1 MMYGVQQ
8 WILFVAGVLVILLN
22 VVFVQGCPP
31 QCSCEGYSG
40 TVTVKCIN
48 SSLTSV
54 PMGIPGNTTV
64 LNLHGNQITDLTYGL
79 DHLVHLETLDI
90 SSNQISAIN
99 IPKGLNISMLYL
111 QNNRISILH
120 PWAFQNIT
128 NLNELNLANNG
139 LTHIEHNSFTGIQN
153 LQHLNLSYNDISVL
167 DGITDLEGIISLDLT
182 HSLSSIQEI
191 NLTVFSSVEEL
202 ILKGN
207 EIKVLNW
214 TMFHGL
220 DRLKFLDLCDNL
232 IPYIDSESFPVLPAL
247 IKLRL
252 DRNQISYITNDA
264 LDSVSSLETLT
275 LDRNKLAEIPDQTFH
290 FLSKLV
296 DLSISQME
304 NLVYLSENVFSGLKH
319 LQTLKLCQNPRLS
332 FIHIHLF
339 SELDNLQHL
348 NLSFNNISNIPPT
361 TFPPDLR
368 NLSVD
373 LLGNTFICD
382 CGLDWLISIVQSNDT
397 NPNIL
402 HKDQLKCSSSNSN
415 NEYQLIKQDREE
427 LHCDQFNVST
437 NHSYI
442 SARIGSS
449 VRIACDIE
457 GSSIAKITWITPR
470 NKHLTFHNYHHL
482 ILRGVPSLADVDLQN
497 GSFHKDHEWHR
508 SDVYYSELE
517 SWRDRMVV
525 LQDGSLYI
533 DYVLRMD
540 SGPYICRVE
549 DPLGNVSSVEIIFRL
564 DHRFISEVKIMSVL
578 VGLGCS
584 ASFFMLNLIHVVI
597 ASLAVRCI
605 NQRRR
610 EKILQLIENLDN
622 YRSTQ
627 LGRLKEN
634 YNSQLGKIRDTYHNR
649 VAKLRENYVH
659 QRARFRSG
667 ASHIREGAS
676 QKVDTIKDNY
686 NYQLGK
692 LRDYSSHQ
700 VEQLRERYNNQLMK
714 IREYGSMQLGR
725 AREKYK
731 LQQQHVLKILETMNL
746 DNCRTVFD
754 TECVRTESMLFVDDF
769 NVETEVTNFPSPTDS
784 ASISEY
790 ETASSNNTSTNA
802 SLENLNMADV
812 SNENQDIRDA
822 CAIISQE
829 NLTSEIDCDD
839 EAQKGEDNMDMTSVF
854 VEIKMMDDSS
864 DSEKG
869 TSNCIQNRSTDE
881 TIV

>member
-8 WILFVAGVLVILLN
+8 WILFLAGVLVILVN
-22 VVFVQGCPP
+22 VMFVQGCPP
-31 QCSCEGYSG
+31 QCSCEDYSG

-48 SSLTSV
+48 GSLTSV
-54 PMGIPGNTTV
+54 PMGIPGNTNI
-64 LNLHGNQITDLTYGL
+64 LNLHGNKITDLKYGL
-79 DHLVHLETLDI
+79 DHLVHLKMLDL

-99 IPKGLNISMLYL
+99 LPTGLNISTLYL
-111 QNNRISILH
+111 QNNRISMLH
-120 PWAFQNIT
+120 QRAFENIT

-153 LQHLNLSYNDISVL
+153 LKHLNLSYNNISFL
-167 DGITDLEGIISLDLT
+167 DGITDLEMINSLDLT
-182 HSLSSIQEI
+182 QSLSSILEI
-191 NLTVFSSVEEL
+191 NLTLFSDVEEL
-202 ILKGN
+202 ILKEN

-214 TMFHGL
+214 TAFHGL
-220 DRLKFLDLCDNL
+220 DKLKFLDLSNNL
-232 IPYIDSESFPVLPAL
+232 IPYIDSESFPILPGL
-247 IKLRL
+247 IKLQL
-252 DRNQISYITNDA
+252 NGNQITYITNDA
-264 LDSVSSLETLT
+264 LESVSTLKTLT
-275 LDRNKLAEIPDQTFH
+275 LDRNKLTEINDQAFH
-290 FLSKLV
+290 SLSKLT
-296 DLSISQME
+296 DLSISQMD
-304 NLVYLSENVFSGLKH
+304 NLVYLSKDVFSGLKT
-319 LQTLKLCQNPRLS
+319 LQTLTMCQNPKLS

-339 SELDNLQHL
+339 SELDHLNYL
-348 NLSFNNISNIPPT
+348 NLSFNNISNIPPA
-361 TFPPDLR
+361 TFPDLR

-373 LLGNTFICD
+373 LRGNTFICD
-382 CGLDWLISIVQSNDT
+382 CGLDWLVKNIQSNDT

-402 HKDQLKCSSSNSN
+402 YKDQLMCSSSNSN

-427 LHCDQFNVST
+427 LHCDLFNVST
-437 NHSYI
+437 NSSYVT
-442 SARIGSS
+442 ARIGSS
-449 VRIACDIE
+449 VRLTCDIQ
-457 GSSIAKITWITPR
+457 GLSSAKITWITSR
-470 NKHLTFHNYHHL
+470 NRHLTFHNYHHL
-482 ILRGVPSLADVDLQN
+482 ILRGIPSLADVDLQN
-497 GSFHKDHEWHR
+497 GSFHKDHEWHS
-508 SDVYYSELE
+508 SDSYYSELE
-517 SWRDRMVV
+517 SWRERMVV

-540 SGPYICRVE
+540 SGPYTCKVE
-549 DPLGNVSSVEIIFRL
+549 DPLGNVSSLEITLRL
-564 DHRFISEVKIMSVL
+564 DQDILPEVKIMSVL

-597 ASLAVRCI
+597 TYLAVRCI

-610 EKILQLIENLDN
+610 EAILQIIENLDN

-634 YNSQLGKIRDTYHNR
+634 YNSQLAKIRDTYHNR

-676 QKVDTIKDNY
+676 HKVDTIKDNY

-700 VEQLRERYNNQLMK
+700 VEQLRDRYNNQLVK

-769 NVETEVTNFPSPTDS
+769 NVETGVTNFPSPTDS

-790 ETASSNNTSTNA
+790 ETASSNNSSKNA
-802 SLENLNMADV
+802 SLEIINMV
-812 SNENQDIRDA
+812 HLSNENQDIHDA

-829 NLTSEIDCDD
+829 NLTNEIIGGN
-839 EAQKGEDNMDMTSVF
+839 EAQKGENNGETTSVF
-854 VEIKMMDDSS
+854 VEIRMMDDSS
-864 DSEKG
+864 DSEKEM
-869 TSNCIQNRSTDE
+869 SNLCIQNGSTDE
-881 TIV
+881 TTV